1 MTKRSQ
7 ASLLK
12 KSKIAFAL
20 SMASAWIGV
29 TTPLLAANPDSI
41 TITIT
46 ISNALSVDIQN
57 SNFTHA
63 TSRALGDD
71 FLIAQ
76 TEVLSIDND
85 SSTDASGLVETYQLS
100 ASITTPSSGWSLS
113 SDGNAGADILAVL
126 AVFSSTSSNQPASGE
141 YAAPDN
147 VTGTA
152 TSASTTVY
160 YGSGTST
167 GKSGLSVSPTTG
179 AERNLWLRIKLP
191 TTSSASL
198 SGSAAFRLYVN
209 AISG

>member
-1 MTKRSQ
+1 MKSIKK
-7 ASLLK
+7 LLFLVTILGVVL
-12 KSKIAFAL
+12 IAQPSWA
-20 SMASAWIGV
+20 V
-29 TTPLLAANPDSI
+29 NPDSI
-41 TITIT
+41 LITIT
-46 ISNALSVDIQN
+46 ISTSLSVDIQN
-57 SNFTHA
+57 SNFTQA
-63 TSRALGDD
+63 TSRSLGDD

-85 SSTDASGLVETYQLS
+85 SGATTSGFVETYQLS

-152 TSASTTVY
+152 TAATSTVY
-160 YGSGTST
+160 YGSNSST
-167 GKSGLSVSPTTG
+167 GKSGVSVAPASG

-191 TTSSASL
+191 TSSSASL
-198 SGSAAFRLYVN
+198 SGSVAFRLYVN
-209 AISG
+209 ATAG